1 MTTPRLH
8 RIAWI
13 PPKRFDR
20 GSPRINNYHHPER
33 LLSDDDDVRAGL

>member
-20 GSPRINNYHHPER
+20 GGPRINYHHPER